1 MSAMEVPD
9 TRRLVAKAKTIS
21 FFIIYELRLASITD
35 L

>member
-21 FFIIYELRLASITD
+21 FFIIYISRLASITD